1 MLLLKQVQ
9 HFYIKQ
15 KPRKLRMAPPQK
27 LIALLLLHSSNALN
41 ILNET
46 NHLGKRSQKKLWKI

>member
-27 LIALLLLHSSNALN
+27 LIALLLLHSSNCV
-41 ILNET
+41 
-46 NHLGKRSQKKLWKI
+46 KYFK